1 MLPMP
6 IGDLVELGACLD
18 DYQNQKLV
26 MAPGKADRYN
36 VLIADA
42 SVLWY
47 RVNAKSCGSLSGE
60 DQGSD
65 SW

>member
-1 MLPMP
+1 MIIKTKNWSWLLVKL
-6 IGDLVELGACLD
+6 IGIMCL
-18 DYQNQKLV
+18 
-26 MAPGKADRYN
+26 
-36 VLIADA
+36 ADA

-65 SW
+65 LW